1 MIRQTPGRCNA
12 LDSRQIEVTRSG
24 LRGAGSSVTASPIQ
38 PIITDF
44 FDRHPMWFKN
54 LTLYRLTEPFALS
67 AEQLEE
73 ALAVRRFAP
82 CGSMELA
89 TTGWHPPLRRDEYP
103 LAHAANGFMMISQL
117 KEEKIL
123 PASVVNEALEE
134 RAEEIEARRGTP
146 VGRKERRDLRDE
158 VFNSL
163 LPRAFSH
170 SRRTYAYID
179 PRGGWLVVD
188 SASAKKAEEFVS
200 LLRQTLGSLRA
211 APLNLQAR
219 PPAVMTGWL
228 LEQDVPSDIVI
239 EDECELRSPDEEGGI
254 VRCRRQDLSA
264 PEIRNHLDAGKE
276 VMRLAVTW
284 NDRLG
289 FTLDDG
295 LGVKKLRF
303 LDVIQ
308 EQAAEIDASDEMERF
323 DADFAIM
330 TLELSQ
336 FLARL
341 VELFGGEAI
350 QGQALADKKS

>member
-1 MIRQTPGRCNA
+1 
-12 LDSRQIEVTRSG
+12 
-24 LRGAGSSVTASPIQ
+24 
-38 PIITDF
+38 
-44 FDRHPMWFKN
+44 MWFKN
-54 LTLYRLTEPFALS
+54 LALYRFTEAFTPT

-73 ALAVRRFAP
+73 TLGARRFAP

-89 TTGWHPPLRRDEYP
+89 TAGWHPPLRRDDLP
-103 LAHAANGFMMISQL
+103 LVHAAGGYLMISLL

-170 SRRTYAYID
+170 TRRTYAYID

-188 SASAKKAEEFVS
+188 SASAKKAEELVS
-200 LLRQTLGSLRA
+200 LLRQTLGSLPV
-211 APLNLQAR
+211 APIATQAR

-228 LEQDVPSDIVI
+228 LEQDLPSDVVI

-264 PEIRNHLDAGKE
+264 PEIRNHIDAGKE
-276 VMRLAVTW
+276 VMRLAVSW

-295 LGVKKLRF
+295 LGIKKLRF

-341 VELFGGEAI
+341 VELFGGDAV
-350 QGQALADKKS
+350 QGPALANKTS